1 MDMFGDEVVS
11 RFLKYVSFDTK
22 SDPNSDSCPS
32 SKSQI
37 KLADF
42 LADEC
47 KKIGL
52 SNVIRD
58 DNGYFYACLPSN
70 NKNYKN
76 KIGFMAHMDTSPDF
90 NGKNVSPRI
99 IKNYDGGN
107 IVLNKEKIMS
117 PQEFNVLKNYVSQ
130 DLIVTDGTSLLGAD
144 DKAGIAEI
152 MTAINYLVKNNIEH
166 GDIKI
171 AFTPDEEIG
180 RGVDKINLDNFDCD
194 YAFTIDG
201 GEIGE
206 LSYENFNAAKAK
218 IIFYGKNIHP
228 GEAKNIMVNSILIAN
243 EMINRFPKNETPAT
257 TEKKQGFYH
266 VSYISGSVE
275 KTELEY
281 IIRDFDKKNFEARK
295 NFIKK
300 LVLDIKNEFGCEID
314 LKITDQYY
322 NMRDKINNDLIEFM
336 RKAFEKA
343 NIIPIEKS
351 MRGGTDG
358 AMLSYKNIPC
368 PNIFTG
374 GHNFHGPYEFVC
386 IQSMCKAV
394 EVIINLASQN

>member
-1 MDMFGDEVVS
+1 MYIFADKVVD
-11 RFLKYVSFDTK
+11 RFLKYISFDTK
-22 SDPNSDSCPS
+22 SNPDSNSCPS

-37 KLADF
+37 KLADH

-47 KKIGL
+47 RKIGL
-52 SNVIRD
+52 VDVTRD
-58 DNGYFYACLPSN
+58 DNGYVYASLSSN
-70 NKNYKN
+70 SENYRS
-76 KIGFMAHMDTSPDF
+76 KIGFVAHIDTSPDF

-99 IKNYDGGN
+99 IKDYNGGD
-107 IVLNKEKIMS
+107 IVLNKNRILS
-117 PQEFNVLKNYVSQ
+117 PSEFDVLKNYVDQ

-152 MTAINYLVKNNIEH
+152 MAAVEYLIENNIEH

-180 RGVDKINLDNFDCD
+180 RGVDKINLNNFDCD
-194 YAFTIDG
+194 FAFTVDG
-201 GEIGE
+201 GGIGE

-218 IIFYGKNIHP
+218 IILYGKNIHP
-228 GEAKNIMVNSILIAN
+228 GEAKNIMVNSILVAN
-243 EMINRFPKNETPAT
+243 EIISRFPKDEIPAT

-266 VSYISGSVE
+266 VNNIFGSVE

-281 IIRDFDKKNFEARK
+281 IIRDFDKENFEARK
-295 NFIKK
+295 DFVRKII
-300 LVLDIKNEFGCEID
+300 LEVKNKFGCEID
-314 LKITDQYY
+314 LEITDQYY
-322 NMRDKINNDLIEFM
+322 NMRDKIDNNLLEFM

-343 NIIPIEKS
+343 NVIPIEKS

-368 PNIFTG
+368 PNVFTG
-374 GHNFHGPYEFVC
+374 GHNFHGPYEFIC

-394 EVIINLASQN
+394 EVIINLATQN

>member
-1 MDMFGDEVVS
+1 MNNFESKMVE
-11 RFLKYVSFDTK
+11 RFLKYVSFETK
-22 SDPNSDSCPS
+22 SDPNSNSCPS
-32 SKSQI
+32 SESQI

-42 LADEC
+42 LAGEC

-52 SNVIRD
+52 SDVIRD
-58 DNGYFYACLPSN
+58 ENGYVYACLPSN

-90 NGKNVSPRI
+90 NGRNVSPRI
-99 IKNYDGGN
+99 IKNYDGGD
-107 IVLNKEKIMS
+107 IVLNKDKIMS
-117 PQEFNVLKNYVSQ
+117 PREFGVLKNYINQ
-130 DLIVTDGTSLLGAD
+130 DLIATDGTSLLGAD

-152 MTAINYLVKNNIEH
+152 MTAIEYLIENDIDH

-194 YAFTIDG
+194 FAFTLDG

-206 LSYENFNAAKAK
+206 LLYENFNAAKAK
-218 IIFYGKNIHP
+218 IVLYGKNIHT
-228 GEAKNIMVNSILIAN
+228 GEAKNIMVNSILVAN
-243 EMINRFPKNETPAT
+243 EMINRFPKNETPEK

-266 VSYISGSVE
+266 VHNISGSVE
-275 KTELEY
+275 KTELEC

-295 NFIKK
+295 DFIKK
-300 LVLDIKNEFGCEID
+300 LVMDIKNEFGCGINLE
-314 LKITDQYY
+314 ITDQYY
-322 NMRDKINNDLIEFM
+322 NMKDKINNDLIEFM

-343 NIIPIEKS
+343 NIKPIEKS

-358 AMLSYKNIPC
+358 AMLSYKDIPC

-394 EVIINLASQN
+394 EVIINLATQN